1 MDLVAT
7 LLALA
12 AMIVAFAP
20 RVPPE
25 WPAATAG
32 AISIAITVA
41 HPLTGRHGDSA
52 PWMLAEVPPLLVLTF
67 VAVRHAPAPRGAAS
81 AGLAG
86 GAVALMLVR
95 VLWPGDLAIIVGA
108 CAAWSL
114 LAIAAAGAGLYVRML
129 DNGRRRA
136 VTEAKRAQRLILA
149 RDLHDFVA
157 HDVSG
162 ILVQAQAAQLA
173 PGPLPAQVTDA
184 LRRIEAA
191 GLRALAAMDRTVQ
204 MLHEADETR
213 SGAGEPLPG
222 VDGLARLVDG
232 YSPSV
237 RVDLSVEPGLER
249 RLSQETSATVYRV
262 VTEALTNV
270 RRHAC
275 EATSVGVTVARVEES
290 VRVRVTDDGGGY
302 SEAAGRGGFGL
313 VGLTERVGILGGSL
327 SAGPQPGGW
336 RVEALVPAHPHR
348 GSRDAGARVSRP
360 TADLGEPA

>member
-1 MDLVAT
+1 
-7 LLALA
+7 
-12 AMIVAFAP
+12 
-20 RVPPE
+20 
-25 WPAATAG
+25 
-32 AISIAITVA
+32 
-41 HPLTGRHGDSA
+41 
-52 PWMLAEVPPLLVLTF
+52 
-67 VAVRHAPAPRGAAS
+67 
-81 AGLAG
+81 
-86 GAVALMLVR
+86 
-95 VLWPGDLAIIVGA
+95 
-108 CAAWSL
+108 
-114 LAIAAAGAGLYVRML
+114 ML

-270 RRHAC
+270 RRHAWRRPPSGSPSLAWRSRSAYGSPTTAAATRRRPGA
-275 EATSVGVTVARVEES
+275 EASAWSGS
-290 VRVRVTDDGGGY
+290 PSGSGY
-302 SEAAGRGGFGL
+302 SAARCRPGRS
-313 VGLTERVGILGGSL
+313 RVAGGSRR
-327 SAGPQPGGW
+327 SCP
-336 RVEALVPAHPHR
+336 
-348 GSRDAGARVSRP
+348 P
-360 TADLGEPA
+360 TPTGDLGTPGRA